1 MSARLLSETAG
12 GLAGEGGVAAD
23 GSLAAPRPA
32 PPPAP
37 ATRAPA
43 PPAPPPQRRFADDVD
58 LSPPPATATQKELV
72 TYLYKKHHK
81 RVFHLALR
89 YGCGDRAFAEDVV
102 QEVFVRLLLVWD
114 RLKDTADLG
123 GWLYRV
129 TANRALNRL
138 RNEKVRSFLRL
149 TWMKNDDVY
158 AGRQDQL
165 VDAARKHSALMAAL
179 RTLPAKERVALCMHR
194 FDGVSQEEI
203 GTMLGH
209 TKSAICK
216 IIQRAEA
223 RLRAQGFEVEA

>member
-1 MSARLLSETAG
+1 MSTRLSLETAA

-32 PPPAP
+32 TPPA
-37 ATRAPA
+37 ARDAAPRPRRFANDVDVDA
-43 PPAPPPQRRFADDVD
+43 PPA
-58 LSPPPATATQKELV
+58 SATQKELI

-149 TWMKNDDVY
+149 TWMKSDDVY